1 MQHWSEM
8 LLPLVVYYTVGHVF
22 ALEMDV
28 LVKLG
33 CLVGVY
39 IGCYFFGR
47 VFFQKDFM
55 ETLPMAIYLA
65 TKVRTESEL

>member
-1 MQHWSEM
+1 M
-8 LLPLVVYYTVGHVF
+8 LLPLVVYYAVGQIF
-22 ALEMDV
+22 ALETDV

-39 IGCYFFGR
+39 IGCHFFGQAL
-47 VFFQKDFM
+47 FQRDFM

-65 TKVRTESEL
+65 TKVRDMLP